1 MSYLENV
8 EQVSIELTEGNS
20 NEGKKKQ
27 TVITTYSLKIVKES
41 SGKYDVSKKVSKP
54 ADAADIFRQVLDME
68 YLAEEVLA
76 MATLDIKNKVIGI
89 FEVSRGSLNSSIVH
103 PREIFK
109 RACLQNAASILLAH
123 NHPSGDPAPS
133 KEDINITGRLKE
145 CGKLLG
151 IELLDH
157 IILGENSRFVS
168 LKEKGLL

>member
-1 MSYLENV
+1 MNYLENV
-8 EQVSIELTEGNS
+8 EQLSIELTEGNS
-20 NEGKKKQ
+20 KDDKKKQ
-27 TVITTYSLKIVKES
+27 TVITTYSLKVVKES
-41 SGKYDVSKKVSKP
+41 AGKYDVSNKVSKP
-54 ADAADIFRQVLDME
+54 VDAADIFREVLDME

-76 MATLDIKNKVIGI
+76 MATLDTKNKVTGI
-89 FEVSRGSLNSSIVH
+89 FEVSRGSINSSIVH
-103 PREIFK
+103 PREVFK
-109 RACLQNAASILLAH
+109 RACLQNAASILIAH

-133 KEDINITGRLKE
+133 NEDINITARLKE